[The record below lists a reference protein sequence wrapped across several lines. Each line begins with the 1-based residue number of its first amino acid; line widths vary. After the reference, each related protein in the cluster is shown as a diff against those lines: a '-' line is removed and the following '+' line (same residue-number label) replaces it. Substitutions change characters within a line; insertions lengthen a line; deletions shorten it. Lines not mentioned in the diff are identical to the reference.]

1 MEKQILQW
9 HPTFQAI
16 LQIEFGEEAQYLQ
29 FLKEYNLTEKP
40 LQMDTLII
48 KAVSGRKIR
57 KKIGAFFRQYNIVE
71 YKSPTDYISINDF
84 YKVTGYACVY
94 QSNTRQ
100 ILEISPEDMTI
111 TLVGNHYPGKM
122 LNYLKKVH
130 KAETT
135 EMFPGIY
142 YVTGLLFPMQILV
155 IGRLDKGENIWLSRL
170 REDLELHGDIE
181 PLMAEYRKE
190 KQNPLYEA
198 AMDLIIRANW
208 KNSEEG
214 KMMCNALRELFADEL
229 EEREH
234 RGIEKGIEKGIER
247 GREAGKAEAV
257 LELLEETGPVP
268 EQLSASILSQT
279 DMKTLTKW
287 LRLAAKAESAEAF
300 REAAGL

>member
-1 MEKQILQW
+1 MEKRILQW
-9 HPTFQAI
+9 HPAFQAI

-48 KAVSGRKIR
+48 KAVS
-57 KKIGAFFRQYNIVE
+57 
-71 YKSPTDYISINDF
+71 
-84 YKVTGYACVY
+84 
-94 QSNTRQ
+94 
-100 ILEISPEDMTI
+100 SPEDMTI

>member
-1 MEKQILQW
+1 
-9 HPTFQAI
+9 
-16 LQIEFGEEAQYLQ
+16 
-29 FLKEYNLTEKP
+29 
-40 LQMDTLII
+40 
-48 KAVSGRKIR
+48 
-57 KKIGAFFRQYNIVE
+57 
-71 YKSPTDYISINDF
+71 
-84 YKVTGYACVY
+84 
-94 QSNTRQ
+94 
-100 ILEISPEDMTI
+100 
-111 TLVGNHYPGKM
+111 
-122 LNYLKKVH
+122 
-130 KAETT
+130 
-135 EMFPGIY
+135 
-142 YVTGLLFPMQILV
+142 
-155 IGRLDKGENIWLSRL
+155 
-170 REDLELHGDIE
+170 
-181 PLMAEYRKE
+181 
-190 KQNPLYEA
+190 
-198 AMDLIIRANW
+198 MDLIIRANW